1 MMNREAK
8 IQPAVQHFRLPR
20 YQELPTVELY
30 LDQTTELLNE
40 HLAILGDV
48 KITSSMIS
56 NYVKHHLIRRP
67 IKKRYGAD
75 QIAELRR
82 PIKKRYGADQI
93 AELFF
98 IAVAKNVMPL
108 SNLKAAL
115 KIQRASYATATA
127 YDYFAEELENVLAYV
142 FGLKANL
149 ATIGEEQSEYKHMLR
164 NIIKAVAYKTY
175 IDRYFAAVE
184 PADEL

>member
-40 HLAILGDV
+40 RLAILGDV

-75 QIAELRR
+75 QIS
-82 PIKKRYGADQI
+82 
-93 AELFF
+93 ELFF

-164 NIIKAVAYKTY
+164 NIIKAAAYKIY
-175 IDRYFAAVE
+175 VDRYFAAIE

>member
-1 MMNREAK
+1 MNREAK

-40 HLAILGDV
+40 HLAILGDA

-56 NYVKHHLIRRP
+56 NYVKHHLI
-67 IKKRYGAD
+67 
-75 QIAELRR
+75 RR

-127 YDYFAEELENVLAYV
+127 YDYFAEELENVLTYV

-164 NIIKAVAYKTY
+164 NIIKAAAYKIY
-175 IDRYFAAVE
+175 VDRYFAAIE

>member
-1 MMNREAK
+1 MNREAK

-75 QIAELRR
+75 QIAEL
-82 PIKKRYGADQI
+82 
-93 AELFF
+93 FF

-115 KIQRASYATATA
+115 KIQHASYATATA

-175 IDRYFAAVE
+175 IDRYFAAIE

>member
-56 NYVKHHLIRRP
+56 NYVKHHLI
-67 IKKRYGAD
+67 
-75 QIAELRR
+75 RR

-164 NIIKAVAYKTY
+164 NIIKAAAYKIY
-175 IDRYFAAVE
+175 VDRYFAAIE

>member
-75 QIAELRR
+75 QIAEL
-82 PIKKRYGADQI
+82 
-93 AELFF
+93 FF
-98 IAVAKNVMPL
+98 IAVAKNVMSL
-108 SNLKAAL
+108 NDLKAAL

>member
-1 MMNREAK
+1 MNREAK

-75 QIAELRR
+75 QIAEL
-82 PIKKRYGADQI
+82 
-93 AELFF
+93 FF
-98 IAVAKNVMPL
+98 IAVAKNVMSL
-108 SNLKAAL
+108 NDLKAAL
-115 KIQRASYATATA
+115 KIQRASYATTTA

-164 NIIKAVAYKTY
+164 NIIKAASYKIY
-175 IDRYFAAVE
+175 VDQYFAAIE

>member
-75 QIAELRR
+75 QIAEL
-82 PIKKRYGADQI
+82 
-93 AELFF
+93 FF
-98 IAVAKNVMPL
+98 IAVAKNVMSL
-108 SNLKAAL
+108 NDLKAAL

-164 NIIKAVAYKTY
+164 NIIKAASYKIY
-175 IDRYFAAVE
+175 VDQCFAAIE
-184 PADEL
+184 PADGL

>member
-1 MMNREAK
+1 MMNRETK

-75 QIAELRR
+75 QIAEL
-82 PIKKRYGADQI
+82 
-93 AELFF
+93 FF

-142 FGLKANL
+142 FGLQANL

>member
-75 QIAELRR
+75 QIAEL
-82 PIKKRYGADQI
+82 
-93 AELFF
+93 FF
-98 IAVAKNVMPL
+98 IAVAKNVMSL
-108 SNLKAAL
+108 NDLKAAL

-164 NIIKAVAYKTY
+164 NIIKAASYKIY
-175 IDRYFAAVE
+175 VDQYFAAIE

>member
-75 QIAELRR
+75 QIAEL
-82 PIKKRYGADQI
+82 
-93 AELFF
+93 FF
-98 IAVAKNVMPL
+98 IAVAKNVMSL
-108 SNLKAAL
+108 NDLKAAL

-164 NIIKAVAYKTY
+164 NIIKAASYKIY
-175 IDRYFAAVE
+175 VDRYFAAIE
-184 PADEL
+184 PADGL

>member
-56 NYVKHHLIRRP
+56 NT
-67 IKKRYGAD
+67 
-75 QIAELRR
+75 
-82 PIKKRYGADQI
+82 
-93 AELFF
+93 
-98 IAVAKNVMPL
+98 
-108 SNLKAAL
+108 SN
-115 KIQRASYATATA
+115 
-127 YDYFAEELENVLAYV
+127 
-142 FGLKANL
+142 
-149 ATIGEEQSEYKHMLR
+149 TI
-164 NIIKAVAYKTY
+164 
-175 IDRYFAAVE
+175 
-184 PADEL
+184 

>member
-40 HLAILGDV
+40 HLTILGDV

-75 QIAELRR
+75 QIAEL
-82 PIKKRYGADQI
+82 
-93 AELFF
+93 FF
-98 IAVAKNVMPL
+98 IAVAKNVMSL
-108 SNLKAAL
+108 NDLKAAL

-164 NIIKAVAYKTY
+164 NIIKAAAYKIY
-175 IDRYFAAVE
+175 VDQYFAAIE
-184 PADEL
+184 PADGL

>member
-1 MMNREAK
+1 MNREAK

-75 QIAELRR
+75 QIAEL
-82 PIKKRYGADQI
+82 
-93 AELFF
+93 FF
-98 IAVAKNVMPL
+98 IAVAKNVMSL
-108 SNLKAAL
+108 NDLKAAL

>member
-1 MMNREAK
+1 
-8 IQPAVQHFRLPR
+8 
-20 YQELPTVELY
+20 
-30 LDQTTELLNE
+30 
-40 HLAILGDV
+40 
-48 KITSSMIS
+48 MIS

-75 QIAELRR
+75 QIAEL
-82 PIKKRYGADQI
+82 
-93 AELFF
+93 FF
-98 IAVAKNVMPL
+98 IAVAKNVML
-108 SNLKAAL
+108 LNDLKAAL

-164 NIIKAVAYKTY
+164 NIIKAASYKIY
-175 IDRYFAAVE
+175 VDQYFAAIE
-184 PADEL
+184 PADGL

>member
-1 MMNREAK
+1 MNREAK

-75 QIAELRR
+75 QIAEL
-82 PIKKRYGADQI
+82 
-93 AELFF
+93 FF
-98 IAVAKNVMPL
+98 IAVAKNVMSL
-108 SNLKAAL
+108 NDLKAAL
-115 KIQRASYATATA
+115 KIQRACYATATA